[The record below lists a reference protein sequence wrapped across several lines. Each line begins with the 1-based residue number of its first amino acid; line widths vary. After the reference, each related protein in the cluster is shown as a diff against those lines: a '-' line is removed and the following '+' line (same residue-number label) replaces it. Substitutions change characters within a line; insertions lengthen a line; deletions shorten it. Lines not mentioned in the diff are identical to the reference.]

1 MTSTD
6 IKIARHEAQARIA
19 SIEAE
24 KEFLKQ
30 LLSVPLDS
38 VVDRIKNRL
47 RLADVHIGAEQE
59 YIRGL
64 NQKSAA
70 E

>member
-1 MTSTD
+1 MQPIEIEIVRQKT
-6 IKIARHEAQARIA
+6 RARIE

-24 KEFLKQ
+24 KEFLRQ
-30 LLSVPLDS
+30 LLSVPLNS